1 MATAFPIADAPA
13 ARAHA
18 LDDIRDALAPLGH
31 EVEILESALDV
42 RPWIDLRGL
51 RAVCEE
57 LEREGAA
64 SLITQMGGRQ
74 SREDPA
80 WRDLVLVGAT
90 SPIPGR
96 LPLGLFIAAYER
108 AVECYPEVRDGVLS
122 VTFSESARGL

>member
-1 MATAFPIADAPA
+1 MATALPIADAPA

-18 LDDIRDALAPLGH
+18 LDDLRDALAPLGH

-42 RPWIDLRGL
+42 RPWIDLGGL

-57 LEREGAA
+57 LAREGAA
-64 SLITQMGGRQ
+64 ALITQVGGWQ

-90 SPIPGR
+90 SPVRGR
-96 LPLGLFIAAYER
+96 VPLDLFVAAYER
-108 AVECYPEVRDGVLS
+108 AIEYYPDVREGVLS